1 MRLILTFKRKIIPL
15 ISSLST
21 FKKRLFTQT
30 SHFEGTVMAAGDY
43 IIVALMLA
51 TFGVLMAGVV
61 LMGVG
66 GTINARYGNKLMV
79 ARVSLQGLVLLML
92 ALLFF
97 VGNK

>member
-1 MRLILTFKRKIIPL
+1 M
-15 ISSLST
+15 S
-21 FKKRLFTQT
+21 
-30 SHFEGTVMAAGDY
+30 AADY
-43 IIVALMLA
+43 VIVALMLA

-66 GTINARYGNKLMV
+66 GSLNTRYGNKLMV

-97 VGNK
+97 VGKN